1 MSFDVF
7 FVLLITVA
15 ALGLGCHKA
24 ARIAFNVLRV
34 CECVLTQV
42 FYCL

>member
-24 ARIAFNVLRV
+24 ARIAFNV
-34 CECVLTQV
+34 CVLTQV

>member
-1 MSFDVF
+1 MYFDVF

-24 ARIAFNVLRV
+24 ARIAFNVPLV
-34 CECVLTQV
+34 CVFAQV